1 MCRIRAL
8 HGLDITSAID
18 QQRAEMVPKAMEAK
32 LFHPDGLTSPVDGAV
47 NYPQPHRLCPAVG
60 DQRWR
65 LERD

>member
-1 MCRIRAL
+1 
-8 HGLDITSAID
+8 
-18 QQRAEMVPKAMEAK
+18 MVQKAMEAK